1 VFPEL
6 DRLLSSCLERNE
18 NIFDKDLLQRIDRLV
33 AHLQIDFV
41 VAVRQSKRKSFV
53 AGGVK

>member
-1 VFPEL
+1 MFPEL

-18 NIFDKDLLQRIDRLV
+18 KHFRQGPFAARDRLV

-41 VAVRQSKRKSFV
+41 LAVLQSKRKRFV
-53 AGGVK
+53 AGGLK